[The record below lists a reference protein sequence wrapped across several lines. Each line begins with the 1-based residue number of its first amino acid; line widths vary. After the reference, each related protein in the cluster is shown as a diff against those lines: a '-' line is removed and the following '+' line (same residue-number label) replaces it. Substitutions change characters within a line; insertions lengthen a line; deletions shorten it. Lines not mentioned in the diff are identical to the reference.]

1 MLVTVGKVGGR
12 EGVGAE
18 RQDAEIDQEAAL
30 CARTS
35 MYVCVWGRIRQPVT
49 ARRGPVPMMKACTH
63 RCGTLADLSC
73 RPDLETSSPAAFE
86 WAR

>member
-35 MYVCVWGRIRQPVT
+35 MYVCMCVGSDPSASHR
-49 ARRGPVPMMKACTH
+49 KA
-63 RCGTLADLSC
+63 
-73 RPDLETSSPAAFE
+73 
-86 WAR
+86 WARPYDEGMHSPLRYSGRPVMSSRP

>member
-35 MYVCVWGRIRQPVT
+35 MYVCMYVWGVGSVSQSPQGV
-49 ARRGPVPMMKACTH
+49 GPS
-63 RCGTLADLSC
+63 L
-73 RPDLETSSPAAFE
+73 
-86 WAR
+86 